1 MVEYQTTLN
10 GTKLGVRTSSRL
22 EAKRRNRCRHITRE
36 NRLRRANTDV
46 LDFKFNRFT
55 LEPTTEFMKLI
66 KRPYGLRKIKELN
79 ARQKTPRF
87 KDNWSGEIKFVFGM
101 EWSSFNAIYN
111 REYWTQVYPTRV
123 NL

>member
-1 MVEYQTTLN
+1 MVEYQTTLL

-22 EAKRRNRCRHITRE
+22 EAKRNARCRLIKRE

-79 ARQKTPRF
+79 SRQKTPRF
-87 KDNWSGEIKFVFGM
+87 QDSWIGKM
-101 EWSSFNAIYN
+101 EFIDGFEKTNYNQIFN